1 MKASTVGSN
10 TEDMKKWPVVSEN
23 CIFQNNF
30 IENKKCCR
38 SVRCPA
44 EKLGKSTPWAKE
56 KEFKECLEG
65 VLFLKSSKIQRCI
78 KVRRG

>member
-1 MKASTVGSN
+1 MRASTVGSN
-10 TEDMKKWPVVSEN
+10 TKDMKKWPVVSEN

-38 SVRCPA
+38 SVRWPA
-44 EKLGKSTPWAKE
+44 EQLGKSTPWAKE

-65 VLFLKSSKIQRCI
+65 VFLFEEFKIQ
-78 KVRRG
+78 K